1 MIFIIEFPIHKTM
14 VVEQNTITAFC
25 RQLSNH
31 IIDLL
36 RCTRSVYFNTKWM
49 IYCCINTWDNSSPFR
64 NYKNK
69 QTRHKYVVK
78 GNTCIPWQSISAC
91 VILSRKDKISR
102 QCISGS
108 FKNLKWAHLL
118 CQKHLQCFF
127 EQLCKCNKKIL
138 QVFYEKTGYWKRYVC
153 CRHHWPYSISVTEGS
168 LPDKYVP
175 PMGTSVAHI
184 NVWELVTTNI
194 NLRLT
199 QNLAW
204 PRRQVYLVVCHEHHL
219 LPLI

>member
-14 VVEQNTITAFC
+14 VVEQNNITAFC

-78 GNTCIPWQSISAC
+78 GNTCILWQSISAC
-91 VILSRKDKISR
+91 VILSRKD
-102 QCISGS
+102 
-108 FKNLKWAHLL
+108 LKWVHLL

-127 EQLCKCNKKIL
+127 EQLCMCNKKIL

-199 QNLAW
+199 QNSAW
-204 PRRQVYLVVCHEHHL
+204 PRRQVYLAVCHEHYL